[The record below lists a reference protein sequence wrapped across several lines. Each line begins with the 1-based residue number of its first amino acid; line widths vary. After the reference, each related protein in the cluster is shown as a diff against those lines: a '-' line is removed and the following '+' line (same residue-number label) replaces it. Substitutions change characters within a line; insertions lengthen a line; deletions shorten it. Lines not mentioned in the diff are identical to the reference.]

1 MRPAAWLSAS
11 VACVGTLASAVVPAV
26 AGAILLSACG
36 SCESIVRQAA
46 MPALAAATFDG
57 VAADPSGHRLYLADQ
72 SNRSVDVVDTSGT
85 SPRLAA
91 FVDVPAPPNGL
102 AVAPSLKRLYVGMD
116 GGQVGVID
124 TEAASQR
131 FMRVVDT
138 ITVDSSPNAAAD
150 LLDFS
155 PQTKTLY
162 VGTASGGSVV
172 AVDAS
177 TDKVTHR
184 YDVKSPVEQ
193 PRFDPADGKLY
204 VTTPGPDALVQL
216 DPASGKVTRTLTQKG
231 CHPSGLA
238 INPSRQLAL
247 VACRGSMAVFNL
259 RSGLDEVTRSVP
271 GGDIVTYD
279 AAMDR
284 FTVGSSH
291 GPRDSSVGVF
301 DGDGRFV
308 GMVASSPKAHG
319 AVFDDRTGL
328 LYAVSATGLLSFSP
342 AACAPPPDWLMFAG
356 GASFYFFPIA
366 AFGLFLF
373 WYARRRSRAVVSGPK
388 QLTWE
393 QLQQEDLAAERERMR
408 DLEDAIYGPEGG

>member
-1 MRPAAWLSAS
+1 MRPAAWLSS
-11 VACVGTLASAVVPAV
+11 FVACVGTLASAVVPAV
-26 AGAILLSACG
+26 AGAVLLSACG
-36 SCESIVRQAA
+36 SCQSIVRQAA
-46 MPALAAATFDG
+46 MPVLATATFDG
-57 VAADPSGHRLYLADQ
+57 VAADPSGQRLYFADQ
-72 SNRSVDVVDTSGT
+72 SNRTVDVVDTSGP
-85 SPRLAA
+85 SPRLAGS
-91 FVDVPAPPNGL
+91 VDVPAPPNGL
-102 AVAPSLKRLYVGMD
+102 AAAPNLYRLYVGMD
-116 GGQVGVID
+116 GGKVGVID
-124 TEAASQR
+124 VDDASQR
-131 FMRVVDT
+131 FLRVMDT
-138 ITVDSSPNAAAD
+138 ITVDTTPNAAAD

-155 PQTKTLY
+155 PQTKMLF
-162 VGTASGGSVV
+162 VGTASGYVI
-172 AVDAS
+172 AVDAT
-177 TDKVTHR
+177 TDKVTDR
-184 YDVKSPVEQ
+184 FDVMSPVEQ

-204 VTTPGPDALVQL
+204 VTTPGSDSLLQL
-216 DPASGKVTRTLTQKG
+216 DPSSGKITRTFKQKG

-247 VACRGSMAVFNL
+247 VACRGSMALFNL

-279 AAMDR
+279 AALDR

-308 GMVASSPKAHG
+308 GMVPSSPQAHG
-319 AVFDDRTGL
+319 AVFDDATGL

-342 AACAPPPDWLMFAG
+342 AACAPPPDWLTFVG
-356 GASFYFFPIA
+356 GASFYFLPLA
-366 AFGLFLF
+366 SFGVFLF
-373 WYARRRSRAVVSGPK
+373 WYARRRSRVDTSGSN